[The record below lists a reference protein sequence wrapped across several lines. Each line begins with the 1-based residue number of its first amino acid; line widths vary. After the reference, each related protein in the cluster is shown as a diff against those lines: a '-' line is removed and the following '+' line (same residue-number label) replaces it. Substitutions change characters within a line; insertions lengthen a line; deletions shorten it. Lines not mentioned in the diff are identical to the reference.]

1 MSVFIKLKSGLL
13 SVPIALFTMSFILNS
28 CKQTQPVRKNPNI
41 IIIYA
46 DDLGY
51 GDLSCYGAKAFSTPN
66 IDSLANHGIRFT
78 DAHCSASTCT
88 PSRFALLTG
97 SYAFRNNAAILPGDA
112 PLIINPKKETIASM
126 LKKAGYA
133 TGVIGK
139 WHLGL
144 GNGKPDWNNSIS
156 PGPLEIG
163 FDYSFLIPATPDRVP
178 TVFVENH
185 HVVNLDKQDPIAI
198 NYDKRIGNDHIGLEH
213 PEMLK
218 MQADSQHSGTIVDG
232 ISRIGFMK
240 GGHKAYW
247 KDEDFN
253 TVLNEK
259 AKAFISENKK
269 QPFFLYYALPNIHVP
284 RVANA
289 KFAGLSGLGPRG
301 DEILEMDWMVGELM
315 GTLKNLGIEDN
326 TLVIFSSD
334 NGPILDDGYADKA
347 VQLLGNHKPA
357 GMYKGGKYSAYE
369 GGTRVPT
376 ITFWPNRIKPAE
388 SDALFSQVD
397 FYASLASLVGN
408 KEDIAPGTA
417 PDSEDMLKVM
427 IGKSKTGRKQ
437 LVEEAFTMSLRSG
450 DWKYI
455 APFKGETP
463 SWLKNKAVPT
473 GLQASP
479 QLYNLLDDPTESH
492 NLAEQYPN
500 NLEKLSKSLRDIM
513 KQKENLANK

>member
-1 MSVFIKLKSGLL
+1 MLVLQKLNVRPLLMIVAMFIMT
-13 SVPIALFTMSFILNS
+13 FMLNS
-28 CKQTQPVRKNPNI
+28 CKQTHSSDKKTNI

-51 GDLSCYGAKAFSTPN
+51 GDLSCYGATALHTPN
-66 IDSLANHGIRFT
+66 IDSLANHGIKFT

-126 LKKAGYA
+126 LKKAGYT

-144 GNGKPDWNNSIS
+144 GNGAPNWNGSIS

-185 HVVNLDKQDPIAI
+185 SVVNLDKQDPITI
-198 NYDKRIGNDHIGLEH
+198 NYDKRIGNEPIGLEH

-218 MQADSQHSGTIVDG
+218 MQADSQHSGTIVNG

-259 AKAFISENKK
+259 AKAFINGNKD

-289 KFAGLSGLGPRG
+289 KFAGVSGLGPRG

-315 GTLKNLGIEDN
+315 KTLKNLGIEDN

-334 NGPILDDGYADKA
+334 NGPVLDDGYADKA

-357 GMYKGGKYSAYE
+357 GIYKGGKYSAYE

-376 ITFWPNRIKPAE
+376 ITFWPNKIKPGE

-397 FYASLASLVGN
+397 FYASLASMVGFKGN
-408 KEDIAPGTA
+408 NA
-417 PDSEDMLKVM
+417 PDSENMLSVLT
-427 IGKSKTGRKQ
+427 GKSKTGRKQ
-437 LVEEAFTMSLRSG
+437 MVEEAFTMSLRSG

-455 APFKGETP
+455 APFNGKTP
-463 SWLKNKAVPT
+463 DWLKNKAVPT
-473 GLQASP
+473 GLQTEP
-479 QLYNLLDDPTESH
+479 QLYNLKDDPTESH
-492 NLAEQYPN
+492 NLADQYPDD
-500 NLEKLSKSLRDIM
+500 LQKLSKSLTEIM
-513 KQKENLANK
+513 AHK